1 MSNKNRKMPL
11 PWDKNKGELHSPPGI
26 EELRKNAKDGLR
38 AFYGGIAQSMF
49 EYRGIDKEPM
59 LADALEMSRDTIPEK
74 LLYRN
79 GESVVFRIG
88 DELHNLPV
96 TYEGGINIYGY
107 MSNWHPVPVGWDDSK
122 RGEYAEAIVKLYETK
137 LDSSNSVIL
146 RNDLFGIPDM
156 IYIDT
161 MVDELVDNI
170 LTLNQLQL
178 LASVPYVFNV
188 TEDNLL
194 SAKNYFL
201 AVAEHRAVIF
211 NNALGE
217 KLTPTIERT
226 DVKIDPSVFELF
238 DRWECM
244 ILEYLGFPCVPI
256 TKRAQQT
263 VSEVQSND
271 DKISMRRR
279 EKLLQRQRDW
289 DRVNRMFGTNITVVS
304 VIDEW
309 AEEQKDE
316 QDLSREGDSNE

>member
-1 MSNKNRKMPL
+1 MSNRRMPR
-11 PWDKNKGELHSPPGI
+11 PWEKDKSDQPHSPPGI
-26 EELRKNAKDGLR
+26 EELKKNAKDGLR

-49 EYRGIDKEPM
+49 EYRGIDEEPM

-79 GESVVFRIG
+79 GESVVFKIG

-122 RGEYAEAIVKLYETK
+122 RGEYAEAIVKLYETR

-156 IYIDT
+156 IYVDT
-161 MVDELVDNI
+161 MVNELVDNI
-170 LTLNQLQL
+170 LTMNQLQL
-178 LASVPYVFNV
+178 LASVPYVFN
-188 TEDNLL
+188 TSEDNLL
-194 SAKNYFL
+194 TAKNYFL
-201 AVAEHRAVIF
+201 AIAEHRAVVF
-211 NNALGE
+211 KNEKGE
-217 KLTPTIERT
+217 KVEPVIEST
-226 DVKIDPSVFELF
+226 GVKIDPSLFELF

-244 ILEYLGFPCVPI
+244 VLEYLGFPCVPI

-289 DRVNRMFGTNITVVS
+289 DRVNRMFGTNIQVVS

-309 AEEQKDE
+309 AKEMEDE
-316 QDLSREGDSNE
+316 QDLSKEGERDE